1 MLIGAFSSDWSALDG
16 IEALERY
23 FSAREEAPVALPH
36 TDLIKW
42 FSVRLNEV
50 VENGL
55 EGRLAALPVFP
66 TGGTQ
71 APLPGLALPS
81 DFKDPLQLAN
91 LVDLTDIRECLA
103 LALLH
108 RSG

>member
-1 MLIGAFSSDWSALDG
+1 M
-16 IEALERY
+16 
-23 FSAREEAPVALPH
+23 
-36 TDLIKW
+36 
-42 FSVRLNEV
+42 

-103 LALLH
+103 LLEALGV
-108 RSG
+108 RSLDIVSYVRDHLLPAIGESGCFRHQVLVR